1 MINYIIL
8 DLENP
13 NTRGNSICAIAITV
27 VKDNK
32 IIEEKYTLIN
42 PEDRFDAINSQ
53 ITGIYPNQVLDV
65 PTLKEYWTEI
75 KDLLENNVIVGHNI
89 TYDLSVLSKSLSRYD
104 IPVPEFRYCCTLA
117 LSRKYIQADSYHLEN
132 LCNDLGFTYESHI
145 ASEDVKAA
153 HYLFEYIKTHYRV
166 SQNDICEYQK
176 SEKLLEHVDE
186 RLVTNINNLAG
197 IIEGITADQTINE
210 KEVRRLQQWL
220 DENQI
225 NKSYML
231 FNKIINEISLIL
243 EDNVIDLYEQVKL
256 KNIVQAIRSS
266 KLYNETTLGLQLL
279 EGIVEGIS
287 CDDVINEDEIIN
299 LQKWLAEHDYLKG
312 VYPFD
317 KIYCMV
323 ENVLADGKLSEEEK
337 EELAVAFRE
346 LYSPVS
352 SRVEENTQIELT
364 GKKFCLSGEFSCAS
378 KSEVSKKL
386 VEKGAIEKSGVSSK
400 LDYLFVG
407 GSGSAAWKFGKIGG
421 KIAKAMELQEKGG
434 KIQIIGEDEMEE
446 YIHGN

>member
-1 MINYIIL
+1 MNTYLVL

-27 VKDNK
+27 VQDNK
-32 IIEEKYTLIN
+32 IIEEKSTLIN

-53 ITGIYPNQVLDV
+53 ITGIYPNRVLDA
-65 PTLKEYWTEI
+65 PTLKEYWREI
-75 KDLLENNVIVGHNI
+75 KELLKNNVIVGHNI
-89 TYDLSVLSKSLSRYD
+89 TYDLGVLSKSLSRYE

-117 LSRKYIQADSYHLEN
+117 LSHKHIQANSYQLEN
-132 LCNDLGFTYESHI
+132 LCNDLGFKYSSHI
-145 ASEDVKAA
+145 ASEDVKAT
-153 HYLFEYIKTHYRV
+153 HFLFEYIKKNYV
-166 SQNDICEYQK
+166 IGENDIREYHK

-197 IIEGITADQTINE
+197 IIEGITADQIINE
-210 KEVRRLQQWL
+210 REVRRLQQWV
-220 DENQI
+220 DENQV
-225 NKSYML
+225 NKSYIL

-243 EDNVIDLYEQVKL
+243 EDNVIDFYEQIKL

-287 CDDVINEDEIIN
+287 CDDVINEEEIIN
-299 LQKWLAEHDYLKG
+299 LQKWLVEHDYLNG

-323 ENVLADGKLSEEEK
+323 EAVLADGKLREEEK
-337 EELAVAFRE
+337 EELAIAFRE
-346 LYSPVS
+346 LYCPVALHS
-352 SRVEENTQIELT
+352 ETTTERELK
-364 GKKFCLSGEFSCAS
+364 GKTFCLSGEFSCAG
-378 KSEVSKKL
+378 KSEISKKL
-386 VEKGAIEKSGVSSK
+386 IEKGAIEKTGVSSK

-407 GSGSAAWKFGKIGG
+407 NSGSTAWKFGKIGG
-421 KIAKAMELQEKGG
+421 KIAKAMELQEKGS
-434 KIQIIGEDEMEE
+434 KIQIVGEDEMVE
-446 YIHGN
+446 IL

>member
-1 MINYIIL
+1 MNTYIIL

-13 NTRGNSICAIAITV
+13 NTRGNSICEVAITV
-27 VKDNK
+27 IKDNK

-53 ITGIYPNQVLDV
+53 ITGIYPNQVLDA
-65 PTLKEYWTEI
+65 PTLKEYWIEI
-75 KDLLENNVIVGHNI
+75 KDILENNVIVGHNI
-89 TYDLSVLSKSLSRYD
+89 MYDLSVLSKSLSRYD
-104 IPVPEFRYCCTLA
+104 IPVPKFRYCCTLA
-117 LSRKYIQADSYHLEN
+117 LSRKYMQSDSYHLEN
-132 LCNDLGFTYESHI
+132 LCNDLGFTYKSHI
-145 ASEDVKAA
+145 ASEDVHAA
-153 HYLFEYIKTHYRV
+153 HYLFEYIKTHYAV
-166 SQNDICEYQK
+166 TEHDICEYQK

-186 RLVTNINNLAG
+186 RLVTNINNLVG

-220 DENQI
+220 DDNQI

-243 EDNVIDLYEQVKL
+243 EDNVIDLYEQIKL

-287 CDDVINEDEIIN
+287 CDDIINEGEIIN
-299 LQKWLAEHDYLKG
+299 LQKWLKEHDYLKG

-317 KIYCMV
+317 KIYCMI

-337 EELAVAFRE
+337 EELAIAFRE

-352 SRVEENTQIELT
+352 LHAKGNTKIELA
-364 GKKFCLSGEFSCAS
+364 GKTYCLSGDFSCAS
-378 KSEVSKKL
+378 KSEVNKKL
-386 VEKGAIEKSGVSSK
+386 VEIGAIEKSGVSSK

-421 KIAKAMELQEKGG
+421 KIAKAMELQEKGSKV
-434 KIQIIGEDEMEE
+434 KIIEE
-446 YIHGN
+446 EILADILK

>member
-27 VKDNK
+27 VKENK
-32 IIEEKYTLIN
+32 IVEEKYTLIN
-42 PEDRFDAINSQ
+42 PEDRFDAINSK
-53 ITGIYPNQVLDV
+53 ITGIYPSQVLDA
-65 PTLKEYWTEI
+65 PTLKEYWAEI
-75 KDLLENNVIVGHNI
+75 KELLESNVIVGHNI
-89 TYDLSVLSKSLSRYD
+89 TYDLGVLSKSLSRYD
-104 IPVPEFRYCCTLA
+104 ISVPEFRYCCTLA
-117 LSRKYIQADSYHLEN
+117 LSRKHIQSDSYHLEN
-132 LCNDLGFTYESHI
+132 LCRKLGFEYRAHI

-153 HYLFEYIKTHYRV
+153 HYLFGYIKTHYSV
-166 SQNDICEYQK
+166 EENDIFEYQR

-197 IIEGITADQTINE
+197 IIEGITADQIINK
-210 KEVRRLQQWL
+210 KEVKRLQKWL
-220 DENQI
+220 DENQV

-231 FNKIINEISLIL
+231 FNKIISEIALIL
-243 EDNVIDLYEQVKL
+243 EDNIIDLYEQMKL

-299 LQKWLAEHDYLKG
+299 LQKWLSEHDYLKG

-323 ENVLADGKLSEEEK
+323 EDVLEDGTLSEEEK
-337 EELAVAFRE
+337 EELASAFKE
-346 LYSPVS
+346 LYGPTSVHI
-352 SRVEENTQIELT
+352 EDETQIELV
-364 GKKFCLSGEFSCAS
+364 GKTFCLSGEFSCAS
-378 KSEVSKKL
+378 KSEVGKKL

-421 KIAKAMELQEKGG
+421 KIAKAMELQEKGS
-434 KIQIIGEDEMEE
+434 KIQIIGEDELMDV
-446 YIHGN
+446 I

>member
-1 MINYIIL
+1 MNSYIVM

-13 NTRGNSICAIAITV
+13 NIRGNSICAIAVTV
-27 VKDNK
+27 VKDH
-32 IIEEKYTLIN
+32 IVVDEKYTLIN

-53 ITGIYPNQVLDV
+53 ITGVYQNQVLNA

-75 KDLLENNVIVGHNI
+75 KELLENNIIVGHNV
-89 TYDLSVLSKSLSRYD
+89 TYDLNVLSKSLSRYD
-104 IPVPEFRYCCTLA
+104 IPVPEFRYCCTLE
-117 LSRKYIQADSYHLEN
+117 LSRKFLQADSYHLEN
-132 LCNDLGFTYESHI
+132 LCEVLGFVYKSHV

-153 HYLFEYIKTHYRV
+153 QYLFEYINSNYGITSDDIHDYHKT
-166 SQNDICEYQK
+166 
-176 SEKLLEHVDE
+176 EKLLEHVDE
-186 RLVTNINNLAG
+186 RLITNINNLAG
-197 IIEGITADQTINE
+197 IIEGITADQIINE
-210 KEVRRLQQWL
+210 KEVKRLQQWL
-220 DENQI
+220 EENQV

-231 FNKIINEISLIL
+231 FHKIINEIALIL
-243 EDNVIDLYEQVKL
+243 EDNIIDLYEQIKL
-256 KNIVQAIRSS
+256 RNIVQSIRSS

-299 LQKWLAEHDYLKG
+299 LQRWLNEHDYLKG

-323 ENVLADGKLSEEEK
+323 ENVLTDGVLSEAEK
-337 EELAVAFRE
+337 EELAIAFRE

-352 SRVEENTQIELT
+352 TQKNKDTKMELE
-364 GKKFCLSGEFSCAS
+364 GKTFCLSGEFSCAS

-386 VEKGAIEKSGVSSK
+386 VARGAIEKSGVSSK

-407 GSGSAAWKFGKIGG
+407 GAGSAAWKFGKIGG
-421 KIAKAMELQEKGG
+421 KIAKAMELQEKGA
-434 KIQIIGEDEMEE
+434 KVRIVSEDELMEV
-446 YIHGN
+446 IS

>member
-1 MINYIIL
+1 MNNYIIL

-27 VKDNK
+27 VRDNK
-32 IIEEKYTLIN
+32 IIEEKYTVIN

-53 ITGIYPNQVLDV
+53 ITGIYPNQVLDA

-75 KDLLENNVIVGHNI
+75 KELLENNVIIGHNI

-117 LSRKYIQADSYHLEN
+117 LSRKYIQSDSYHLEN
-132 LCNDLGFTYESHI
+132 LCNVLGFIYKSHI

-153 HYLFEYIKTHYRV
+153 HYLFEYIKTNYSV
-166 SQNDICEYQK
+166 TKKDICEYQK

-197 IIEGITADQTINE
+197 IIEGITADQIINE

-220 DENQI
+220 DENQV

-243 EDNVIDLYEQVKL
+243 EDNVIDLYEQMKL

-266 KLYNETTLGLQLL
+266 KLYNDTTLGLQLL

-299 LQKWLAEHDYLKG
+299 LQKWLSEHDYLKG

-323 ENVLADGKLSEEEK
+323 EKVLADGKLSEEEK
-337 EELAVAFRE
+337 EELAIAFRE
-346 LYSPVS
+346 LYNPVS
-352 SRVEENTQIELT
+352 SHAEEGMQIELT
-364 GKKFCLSGEFSCAS
+364 GKTFCLSGEFACAS

-421 KIAKAMELQEKGG
+421 KIAKAMELQEKGC
-434 KIQIIGEDEMEE
+434 KIQIIGEDEMTD
-446 YIHGN
+446 ILA